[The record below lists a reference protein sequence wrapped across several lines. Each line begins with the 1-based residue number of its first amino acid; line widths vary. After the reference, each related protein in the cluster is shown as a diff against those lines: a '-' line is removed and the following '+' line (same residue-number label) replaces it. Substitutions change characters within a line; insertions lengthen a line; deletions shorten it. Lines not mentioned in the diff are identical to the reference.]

1 MCGGNVVPAAAGSC
15 GTCDACGGTMTLP
28 RVSDERRANLYN
40 RANHLRR
47 LCEFDKAV
55 SAYEAILG
63 EDNTESEAHWGV
75 VLSRYGIE
83 YVEDPGSG
91 EKIPTCHRVEVES
104 VLLDA
109 DYLMALEHA
118 PRRNRGPEVASISRT
133 ESERNQLPWNPS
145 SKTPLPKRAGSS
157 INRSNAR
164 SFATG
169 YRAVSLRRSL
179 RKNLVL
185 TKACSSLGGSSCP
198 PPKLGGR
205 RRRGGRRPA
214 VEDLQSQL
222 DAARREI
229 RHLHEQRD
237 ILKKR
242 WAFSPNRPGTLRTG
256 SRDEIRPFHRDALR
270 QPRGFA

>member
-1 MCGGNVVPAAAGSC
+1 MAAARC
-15 GTCDACGGTMTLP
+15 
-28 RVSDERRANLYN
+28 R
-40 RANHLRR
+40 
-47 LCEFDKAV
+47 
-55 SAYEAILG
+55 
-63 EDNTESEAHWGV
+63 
-75 VLSRYGIE
+75 RYGIE

-91 EKIPTCHRVEVES
+91 LRLLRFLGRRV
-104 VLLDA
+104 
-109 DYLMALEHA
+109 
-118 PRRNRGPEVASISRT
+118 RGFPV
-133 ESERNQLPWNPS
+133 PWNPS

-169 YRAVSLRRSL
+169 YRAVSLLPSL
-179 RKNLVL
+179 PRNLVS
-185 TKACSSLGGSSCP
+185 TKASSSL
-198 PPKLGGR
+198 
-205 RRRGGRRPA
+205 GRRPA

-256 SRDEIRPFHRDALR
+256 SRDEIRPFHRDALQ
-270 QPRGFA
+270 QPRGFAQRAL